1 MIKIAPSLLAADFT
15 RLGEQVALIEAGGAD
30 YLHLD
35 IMDGAFVPNISY
47 GADIVGALRSQS
59 QMVFDVHLMIENPDR
74 YLESFVIAGADILC
88 VHAEAC
94 THLHRTVQ
102 KMKDLGVKAAV
113 ALNPATPLCVLEEI
127 LSDLDMVLL
136 MSVNPGFGG
145 QKFIPGTLKKIT
157 RLKQWIERENLEI
170 DIEVDGGITMANA
183 EDVVLAGAN
192 VLVSGSGIFKA
203 ENIAQRTTDMKNLAQ
218 KANVLRWQQL
228 KQQEK

>member
-15 RLGEQVALIEAGGAD
+15 CLGQQVALVETGGAD

-47 GADIVGALRSQS
+47 GADIVRALRSGS

-74 YLESFVIAGADILC
+74 YLEDFVVAGADILC

-94 THLHRTVQ
+94 RHLHRTVQ
-102 KMKDLGVKAAV
+102 KIKDLGVKAAV
-113 ALNPATPLCVLEEI
+113 ALNPATPLSALEEI
-127 LSDLDMVLL
+127 LPDLDMALL

-145 QKFIPGTLKKIT
+145 QKFISAVLDKIS
-157 RLKQWIERENLEI
+157 RLKAMAMEKNPDM
-170 DIEVDGGITMANA
+170 DIQVDGGITLENTEA
-183 EDVVLAGAN
+183 VVLAGAN

-203 ENIAQRTTDMKNLAQ
+203 EDIPKRVEEMREVAQ
-218 KANVLRWQQL
+218 KANIARWENL
-228 KQQEK
+228 KK